1 MTDFESLRRS
11 IIDKGNDPFEKGENS
26 IEFVEEYTVD
36 GYSGSMRLTFQS
48 SRTFWFVRELDNN
61 KFTHLKKFL
70 RRKNCADAVVWE
82 QTEAKQWVLH
92 IVELKR
98 SVDVAVW
105 EHIKNQFIVA
115 YRLCKMVAASLDI
128 EFDRVLFYTALVNDN
143 VPNPRRTYD
152 EDLLIE
158 TTDLDIPDDAP
169 LPEREWHSGMCRL
182 YDDGWSSNYCDR
194 DYIHRRIMM
203 EETDDGTYLSIGS
216 VRS

>member
-152 EDLLIE
+152 EDPLIE
-158 TTDLDIPDDAP
+158 TADLDIPDDAP
-169 LPEREWHSGMCRL
+169 LPEREWNSGTCRL